1 MHFLM
6 RSGLSVLFFVLAV
19 GGGSR
24 GSAFGDESLSPQATE
39 VRVSESS
46 TVAGSEESATVM
58 QDQFSQSDDPHQI
71 LEDILGV
78 TVSSL
83 FNAARKNTG
92 LVSVNQS
99 SGNLVHQSNLRA
111 FYLFADDL
119 KSQGL
124 DIDVTS
130 ESIIDA
136 VSLVESGIAEKKTL
150 IDASFG
156 ENTTL
161 LGVNQSAGN
170 LNQQGNNLFLVVG
183 GKAALTDADL
193 ATTRAEIHELEEN
206 EVAVLEDVITNSF
219 RDSRGVFQVS
229 QASGSVNIQ
238 QNNLVISTRRIN
250 LE

>member
-1 MHFLM
+1 
-6 RSGLSVLFFVLAV
+6 VLAV
-19 GGGSR
+19 GGGVR
-24 GSAFGDESLSPQATE
+24 GTAFGDEALSPQAME
-39 VRVSESS
+39 VRVSGSS
-46 TVAGSEESATVM
+46 TVAGSEEAVTVM

-83 FNAARKNTG
+83 FNAARQNTG

-111 FYLFADDL
+111 FYLFTKDL
-119 KSQGL
+119 KSQGP

-130 ESIIDA
+130 ESVIDD
-136 VSLVESGIAEKKTL
+136 VSLVESGVTEKKTL
-150 IDASFG
+150 IDASFRD
-156 ENTTL
+156 NTAL

-183 GKAALTDADL
+183 GKAALSDADL
-193 ATTRAEIHELEEN
+193 ATTRAEINELEEN
-206 EVAVLEDVITNSF
+206 EATVVEDVITNSF

-238 QNNLVISTRRIN
+238 QNNLVISTRRMN